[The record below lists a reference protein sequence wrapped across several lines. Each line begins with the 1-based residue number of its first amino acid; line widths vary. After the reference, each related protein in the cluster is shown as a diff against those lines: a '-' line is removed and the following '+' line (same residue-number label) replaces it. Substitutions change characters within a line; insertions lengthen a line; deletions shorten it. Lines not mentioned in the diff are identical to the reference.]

1 VVWIVNCGVTVLK
14 YPLDKICIK
23 SGIYCS
29 HCQYKI
35 ESKVVEKE
43 ELEILRALVE
53 LEERLKFLKKGEYV
67 KSIHIDDEVFV
78 FIRDSFETSELSIL
92 EHELSKEI
100 HKRVKVIEYIPDLR
114 RLVEQIMYPATV
126 MGINRVWIPDGTEI
140 LNIRVSRRDRKHFI
154 HAREHYEALI
164 EKVSGIKTRII
175 FE

>member
-1 VVWIVNCGVTVLK
+1 MVWIVNCGVAILK

-23 SGIYCS
+23 SGVYCS

-35 ESKVVEKE
+35 ESGIVEKE

-78 FIRDSFETSELSIL
+78 FIRNSFDTSELNML
-92 EHELSKEI
+92 EYELSKELR
-100 HKRVKVIEYIPDLR
+100 KRAKVIEHISDLR

-126 MGINRVWIPDGTEI
+126 TGINRVWIPDGTEI
-140 LNIRVSRRDRKHFI
+140 LNIRVSRRDKKHLI

-164 EKVSGIKTRII
+164 EKISGIKTRIV